1 MSPSDHEVIVD
12 WYAHNGEF
20 WWNET
25 CAMVLEVFGLPGQRF
40 VYSPTED
47 FMTFCFKSKKE
58 PAMADDVVKTS
69 EQKKEDWMNS
79 KWRPMIGWMYMAV
92 CIVVFVIV
100 APLLFLILPK
110 KSDGVW
116 INCELSEISPDFTNE
131 MREACR
137 QLRAT
142 NNLQK
147 PK

>member
-1 MSPSDHEVIVD
+1 MQDTSKR
-12 WYAHNGEF
+12 
-20 WWNET
+20 ET
-25 CAMVLEVFGLPGQRF
+25 I
-40 VYSPTED
+40 
-47 FMTFCFKSKKE
+47 K
-58 PAMADDVVKTS
+58 
-69 EQKKEDWMNS
+69 
-79 KWRPMIGWMYMAV
+79 IAV

-137 QLRAT
+137 QVRAS

>member
-1 MSPSDHEVIVD
+1 MQDTSKR
-12 WYAHNGEF
+12 
-20 WWNET
+20 ET
-25 CAMVLEVFGLPGQRF
+25 I
-40 VYSPTED
+40 
-47 FMTFCFKSKKE
+47 K
-58 PAMADDVVKTS
+58 
-69 EQKKEDWMNS
+69 
-79 KWRPMIGWMYMAV
+79 IAV

-116 INCELSEISPDFTNE
+116 INCEISEISPDFTNE

-137 QLRAT
+137 QVRAS

>member
-1 MSPSDHEVIVD
+1 MQDITKRETIKIAVVII
-12 WYAHNGEF
+12 A
-20 WWNET
+20 
-25 CAMVLEVFGLPGQRF
+25 
-40 VYSPTED
+40 
-47 FMTFCFKSKKE
+47 
-58 PAMADDVVKTS
+58 
-69 EQKKEDWMNS
+69 
-79 KWRPMIGWMYMAV
+79 
-92 CIVVFVIV
+92 FVISL
-100 APLLFLILPK
+100 PILFLILPK

>member
-1 MSPSDHEVIVD
+1 MQDTTKRETIKIAVGVIV
-12 WYAHNGEF
+12 F
-20 WWNET
+20 
-25 CAMVLEVFGLPGQRF
+25 L
-40 VYSPTED
+40 
-47 FMTFCFKSKKE
+47 
-58 PAMADDVVKTS
+58 
-69 EQKKEDWMNS
+69 
-79 KWRPMIGWMYMAV
+79 
-92 CIVVFVIV
+92 IVV
-100 APLLFLILPK
+100 PLLFLTLPK

>member
-1 MSPSDHEVIVD
+1 MQDTSKR
-12 WYAHNGEF
+12 
-20 WWNET
+20 ET
-25 CAMVLEVFGLPGQRF
+25 I
-40 VYSPTED
+40 
-47 FMTFCFKSKKE
+47 
-58 PAMADDVVKTS
+58 KT
-69 EQKKEDWMNS
+69 
-79 KWRPMIGWMYMAV
+79 AV

-116 INCELSEISPDFTNE
+116 INCEISEISPDFTNE

-137 QLRAT
+137 QVRAS